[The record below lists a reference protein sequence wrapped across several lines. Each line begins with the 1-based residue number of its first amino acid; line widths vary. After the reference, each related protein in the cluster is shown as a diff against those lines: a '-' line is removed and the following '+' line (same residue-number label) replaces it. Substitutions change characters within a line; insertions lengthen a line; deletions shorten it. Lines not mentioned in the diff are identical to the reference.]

1 MVGSV
6 LSQREAKAVANA
18 HLQARGSDLV
28 AVRATR
34 ERGVW
39 VVSYHDPA
47 EPDAALDAGV
57 LVVTGSGD
65 VHSLSSAP
73 GSLDRLLMELGIWSP
88 HPDTDAESLELLSDT
103 DPEEAEGLRA
113 YKEARQRERGEI

>member
-6 LSQREAKAVANA
+6 LSQREAKAVATA
-18 HLQARGSDLV
+18 HLLASGSDLV

-39 VVSYHDPA
+39 VVSCHDPA
-47 EPDAALDAGV
+47 GPDAVRDTGM
-57 LVVTGSGD
+57 LVVTGTGD

-73 GSLDRLLMELGIWSP
+73 GSLDRLVMELGIWSP
-88 HPDTDAESLELLSDT
+88 HPDTDAESLELLGDT
-103 DPEEAEGLRA
+103 DPDEAEGLRA